1 MVKLKDC
8 QQQET
13 EDKPQFHS
21 HLTLMARV
29 LVPLRCQFY
38 LPSWNNNPVKNVCI
52 FESLQLEGSYLGTYC
67 TLVSLPLRW
76 YFLRQVL
83 HCLPEFPSRI
93 QPQFLCWLYHSF
105 SSAFSLFLSPFFSLQ
120 PVPLGMTSQI
130 NSLHSKSW
138 LTSTCREPCCLSQF
152 RLLKQITIA
161 GVAEMSHSTGG
172 QHIWR
177 LVRASFLVCRQLSAH
192 CILTW

>member
-8 QQQET
+8 QQRASHSFTLTWRWWHGFWFLHGVNSIYPLET
-13 EDKPQFHS
+13 TIQWWMF
-21 HLTLMARV
+21 A
-29 LVPLRCQFY
+29 
-38 LPSWNNNPVKNVCI
+38 
-52 FESLQLEGSYLGTYC
+52 FESLQLEGSYLETYC

-83 HCLPEFPSRI
+83 YRLPEFPSRI
-93 QPQFLCWLYHSF
+93 QPQLLHQLYHNF
-105 SSAFSLFLSPFFSLQ
+105 SSAFSPFLSLFFSLL

-138 LTSTCREPCCLSQF
+138 LTSTFRELCCLSQF

-161 GVAEMSHSTGG
+161 GVT
-172 QHIWR
+172 
-177 LVRASFLVCRQLSAH
+177 
-192 CILTW
+192 